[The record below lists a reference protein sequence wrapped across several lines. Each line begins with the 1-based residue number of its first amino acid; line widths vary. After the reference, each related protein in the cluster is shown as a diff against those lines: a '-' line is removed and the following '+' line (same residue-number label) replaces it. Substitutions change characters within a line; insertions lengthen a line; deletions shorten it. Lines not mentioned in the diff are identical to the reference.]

1 MSAGLCC
8 DGQTELLTRPA
19 DKVALMTPAASTLA
33 SDHPSKAVA
42 HDPQISAPAEAT
54 MWDLSVDMMATMS
67 LDGYLIRTNPAWETT
82 LGYAPQELTL
92 RPCLD
97 FVHPDDADQTRV
109 ELAAFADPAHQ
120 SVRFE
125 NRYQAHDGSYRWLS
139 WNSRLGPDGRTIYCV
154 VRDITE
160 RLRHEAVIIAQAED
174 LQRSNR
180 DLEQFAYVAS
190 HDLSEP
196 LRSVT
201 GYVQLLARRYRG
213 QLDADADEF
222 IAFAVDGVTRMQA
235 LIQDLLAYA
244 RAGATKQSVSLD
256 CAALV
261 ASLVAAA
268 QEDHPEAVFEVG
280 PMPVVVSEPSPLRQV
295 FDNLVSNA
303 LKFVPAD
310 RTPHVTISSRSA
322 GPDWEFTVADNGIG
336 IEEHLT
342 ERIFGLYQRL
352 HARAAYPGT
361 GIGLAICQRVVERLG
376 GRIWV
381 RSTLGVGS
389 KFIFTVPAAAEP
401 VR

>member
-1 MSAGLCC
+1 MI
-8 DGQTELLTRPA
+8 PA
-19 DKVALMTPAASTLA
+19 VTSLAPDLRST
-33 SDHPSKAVA
+33 AVS
-42 HDPQISAPAEAT
+42 HDPQITAVAEAT

-67 LDGYLIRTNPAWETT
+67 LDGHLVRTNPAWETT
-82 LGYAPQELTL
+82 LGYAPQELTF

-97 FVHPDDADQTRV
+97 FVHPDDVEQTRA
-109 ELAAFADPAHQ
+109 EMAAFSDPTHQ

-125 NRYQAHDGSYRWLS
+125 NRYRARDGSYRWMS
-139 WNSRLGPDGRTIYCV
+139 WNSRLGPDGQTIYCV

-160 RLRHEAVIIAQAED
+160 RLRHEAVIVAQAED

-201 GYVQLLARRYRG
+201 GYVQLLERRYRG

-222 IAFAVDGVTRMQA
+222 IAFAVDGVARMQA

-244 RAGATKQSVSLD
+244 RAGATKQSMSVD

-261 ASLVAAA
+261 TSVVAAA
-268 QEDHPEAVFEVG
+268 QEDHPEAVFDVG
-280 PMPVVVSEPSPLRQV
+280 PMPMVVSEPSPLRQV

-310 RTPHVTISSRSA
+310 CTPHVTLSSRSDGA
-322 GPDWEFTVADNGIG
+322 DWEFTVADNGIG

-342 ERIFGLYQRL
+342 TRIFGLYQRL
-352 HARAAYPGT
+352 HARGAYPGT

-389 KFIFTVPAAAEP
+389 EFIFTVPAAAEP
-401 VR
+401 LP

>member
-1 MSAGLCC
+1 MSPAAPIIALDHPASAG
-8 DGQTELLTRPA
+8 
-19 DKVALMTPAASTLA
+19 
-33 SDHPSKAVA
+33 A
-42 HDPQISAPAEAT
+42 HDPYITAAAEAT

-67 LDGYLIRTNPAWETT
+67 LDGHLIRTNPAWETT
-82 LGYAPQELTL
+82 LGYAPQELTH

-97 FVHPDDADQTRV
+97 FVHPDDVDQTRV
-109 ELAAFADPAHQ
+109 ELAAFSDPVHQ

-125 NRYQAHDGSYRWLS
+125 NRYRARDGSYRWLS
-139 WNSRLGPDGRTIYCV
+139 WNSRLGPDGRTIYCL

-160 RLRHEAVIIAQAED
+160 RLRHEAVIVAQAED

-201 GYVQLLARRYRG
+201 GYVQLLERRYRG

-244 RAGATKQSVSLD
+244 RAGATKQAAPVD

-261 ASLVAAA
+261 KSVVAAA
-268 QEDHPEAVFEVG
+268 HEEHPEAVFDVG

-303 LKFVPAD
+303 LKFVPPD
-310 RTPHVTISSRSA
+310 RTAHVMLRSRSDGA
-322 GPDWEFTVADNGIG
+322 GWEFTVADNGIG
-336 IEEHLT
+336 IEAHLT
-342 ERIFGLYQRL
+342 KRIFGLYQRL
-352 HARAAYPGT
+352 HDRAAYPGT

-389 KFIFTVPAAAEP
+389 EFIFTVPAAADP
-401 VR
+401 L